1 MKVLVATRST
11 QGTRPSDENRCTE
24 GELVF
29 MLDPCLTS
37 WLDLY
42 GRKCA
47 CGRSFLGMSS
57 LQSTTTARVIEVS
70 GLTLEGYEQALAAC
84 FVAEGWCRDCFA
96 REAPNM
102 LDDLVGFS
110 SALPVGAV
118 VERRLD
124 TLHVRRVG
132 RLKGRAGGS
141 DGRRVGTEG

>member
-11 QGTRPSDENRCTE
+11 QGTRRSNENRCIE

-29 MLDPCLTS
+29 MLDPCPTS
-37 WLDLY
+37 WLDPY

-57 LQSTTTARVIEVS
+57 HQSTTTARVIDVS
-70 GLTLEGYEQALAAC
+70 GLTIEDYEQALAAC
-84 FVAEGWCRDCFA
+84 FIAEGWCWGCFV

-102 LDDLVGFS
+102 LDDLVGC
-110 SALPVGAV
+110 AAVLPVGAV

-132 RLKGRAGGS
+132 RSKGRAGG
-141 DGRRVGTEG
+141 VTAEP